1 MHVCHALLYNFIMN
15 EKNVNHTAKHNQRAT
30 IKHSALR
37 YCTEAPPGSAG
48 PPDHDVV
55 LMPDHAGA
63 PALAATAGGKNA
75 GPQGCAH
82 TVTPA
87 HTGATTPGRGSVP
100 TPAAMAPT
108 MVTPAPAALAHL
120 PRFVRIL

>member
-15 EKNVNHTAKHNQRAT
+15 EKNAKHNQRAT

-48 PPDHDVV
+48 PPGHDVV

-75 GPQGCAH
+75 GPQGGAH

-87 HTGATTPGRGSVP
+87 HTRARPHR
-100 TPAAMAPT
+100 AAGVCRHRRHRPQW
-108 MVTPAPAALAHL
+108 PQPW
-120 PRFVRIL
+120 